1 MILVTIVVIVSF
13 FCHCESGMLK
23 QSPRADSFT
32 MEGLSQKLREIT
44 ARLLQASNPR
54 VNELTMEGYCCQ
66 FPKKISTVIT
76 PLPKL
81 YHWLMESLIQVVISP
96 VVGWNRFSSNPP
108 VPPRCP
114 WVIENSVIPIYY
126 CSKGLSTASG

>member
-1 MILVTIVVIVSF
+1 MILITIVVIVSF

-66 FPKKISTVIT
+66 FPKKNIDRYYSLTKTIPLVDGISNTGCDIT
-76 PLPKL
+76 RYGVDPVFSQSASTP
-81 YHWLMESLIQVVISP
+81 QVSF
-96 VVGWNRFSSNPP
+96 GSSKF
-108 VPPRCP
+108 CA
-114 WVIENSVIPIYY
+114 ID
-126 CSKGLSTASG
+126 